1 MGKLISSKLV
11 LSLFSVLELIQ
22 FIILRHR
29 LLSRLVAIILIT
41 AFVIFL
47 FINDFY
53 SNRQLYYLYQD
64 HSNCSIEFYSI
75 LKILKIVNW
84 GFGLLFLANMITWFQ
99 LDEIDKA
106 RIQLLPIDFKELT
119 FSTFIVHLIFFL
131 IAAAIFMF
139 EVSKAWDY
147 LLLDFEWGKSPFTNT
162 FIYLSFLY
170 NSIYWSVL
178 SCVVIIIKAYFGR
191 SNKLLFAVTLL
202 MALWLSYNIAPI
214 NLLIRE
220 LSKQC

>member
-1 MGKLISSKLV
+1 M
-11 LSLFSVLELIQ
+11 
-22 FIILRHR
+22 
-29 LLSRLVAIILIT
+29 ILIT
-41 AFVIFL
+41 AFVVFL

-53 SNRQLYYLYQD
+53 SNRQFYYLYKD
-64 HSNCSIEFYSI
+64 HSNCSIELYSI
-75 LKILKIVNW
+75 GKVLKIINW
-84 GFGLLFLANMITWFQ
+84 GFWLLFLANMITWFQ
-99 LDEIDKA
+99 IDEIDQE
-106 RIQLLPIDFKELT
+106 RIQLLPLDFKKLT

-147 LLLDFEWGKSPFTNT
+147 LLLDFEWGKSPFTKKH
-162 FIYLSFLY
+162 IYLSFII

-191 SNKLLFAVTLL
+191 SNKILFGGTLL

-214 NLLIRE
+214 NLVIRE

>member
-1 MGKLISSKLV
+1 MGKLISSK
-11 LSLFSVLELIQ
+11 SGGSFFSILQLIQ
-22 FIILRHR
+22 FIILRHS
-29 LLSRLVAIILIT
+29 LLSRLIAIILIT
-41 AFVIFL
+41 AFVVFL
-47 FINDFY
+47 FMNNFY
-53 SNRQLYYLYQD
+53 SNRQLYYLYKD
-64 HSNCSIEFYSI
+64 HSNCSIELYSI
-75 LKILKIVNW
+75 GKVLKIINW
-84 GFGLLFLANMITWFQ
+84 GFWLLFLANMITWFQ
-99 LDEIDKA
+99 IDEIDQE
-106 RIQLLPIDFKELT
+106 RIQLLPLDFKKLT

-147 LLLDFEWGKSPFTNT
+147 LLLDFEWGKSPFTKKHIYFS
-162 FIYLSFLY
+162 FII

-191 SNKLLFAVTLL
+191 SNKILFAGTLL

-214 NLLIRE
+214 NLVIRE